1 MHEIRTRNRNVNKK
15 FREYNLAREGIY
27 EKLERL
33 KINPRTEIGAHPC
46 YFF

>member
-1 MHEIRTRNRNVNKK
+1 MREIRTRNRMSLKNLGN
-15 FREYNLAREGIY
+15 NLAREGIY